1 MLSSTASQPIDATV
15 SADATVSQM
24 KVDPMAVVFYKV
36 GLTENTVHEVNQTGS
51 YEISLK
57 HRPGFRFDKPKTHS
71 WDYRHQR
78 HLSSLKGGGFYRSE
92 GEADREVYKH
102 MLRIEGF
109 EQRDGAYYE
118 SPAIARARTK
128 VPAGRVTRRCCRHG
142 ARKLEC
148 AASASWP
155 AAC

>member
-24 KVDPMAVVFYKV
+24 KVYPMTVAFYKV
-36 GLTENTVHEVNQTGS
+36 GLPENPVHEVDETGS

-57 HRPGFRFDKPKTHS
+57 HRPGFRFDRPPTHN

-92 GEADREVYKH
+92 GEADREVY
-102 MLRIEGF
+102 
-109 EQRDGAYYE
+109 
-118 SPAIARARTK
+118 
-128 VPAGRVTRRCCRHG
+128 
-142 ARKLEC
+142 
-148 AASASWP
+148 
-155 AAC
+155 

>member
-36 GLTENTVHEVNQTGS
+36 GLPENAVHEVDQ
-51 YEISLK
+51 ISLK
-57 HRPGFRFDKPKTHS
+57 HRPGFRFDKPKTHN
-71 WDYRHQR
+71 WDYLRQR

-109 EQRDGAYYE
+109 E
-118 SPAIARARTK
+118 SP
-128 VPAGRVTRRCCRHG
+128 GRVTGRCWRHG
-142 ARKLEC
+142 AR
-148 AASASWP
+148 
-155 AAC
+155 